1 MTNIPSNPPSALPP
15 DDGLS
20 CYAAYERQQAESVQ
34 INKAVLL
41 PALSVAGASVVVA
54 TFDGSADSGQI
65 ENVEAKAGDTVI
77 ELPDRAIELACA
89 DWNGPDLQR
98 CSTSLR
104 DAVETLA
111 WDILSSTYGGWENN
125 DGAYG
130 EIVFDVGAGEI
141 RLEFNQ
147 RYSDVECFEHTF

>member
-1 MTNIPSNPPSALPP
+1 MTDIPSNPSSALPP
-15 DDGLS
+15 DDGFS
-20 CYAAYERQQAESVQ
+20 RYAAYERQKAASVQ
-34 INKAVLL
+34 VNKAALL
-41 PALSVAGASVVVA
+41 PALVAAGVSIIVVA
-54 TFDGSADSGQI
+54 FDGCGDSGQI
-65 ENVEAKAGDTVI
+65 EHVEARAGDTVI
-77 ELPDRAIELACA
+77 ELPDRAIELAQA
-89 DWNGPDLQR
+89 DWNRPDLQR

-130 EIVFDVGAGEI
+130 EIVFDVGGGEI